1 MYKRGPWSGD
11 KGLQNVKALFLFC
24 QHASDLQQVYTLPAK
39 NIEIPCVFI
48 ADFGQINASFFSK
61 QDMCLSET
69 DTDMPEIATNEAR
82 VMSTKNEACND
93 QLLPGS
99 FKKRRS
105 VDYPPPLNA
114 GARGNKTG
122 DRPGARW
129 WSGTSCCC
137 QSRKQPRLLVE
148 PKHQPLLCTT
158 ASKIHVH
165 GWPRCPAKQI
175 TTHDLTLSYYYFSS
189 DGK

>member
-1 MYKRGPWSGD
+1 M
-11 KGLQNVKALFLFC
+11 QNVKAFFLFC
-24 QHASDLQQVYTLPAK
+24 QHASDLQQVDTLPTK
-39 NIEIPCVFI
+39 NIEIPIEKEEVLCVFI

-122 DRPGARW
+122 DRPGAR
-129 WSGTSCCC
+129 
-137 QSRKQPRLLVE
+137 
-148 PKHQPLLCTT
+148 
-158 ASKIHVH
+158 
-165 GWPRCPAKQI
+165 
-175 TTHDLTLSYYYFSS
+175 
-189 DGK
+189 